1 MADASFTY
9 CSLTH
14 FLFKNEWILKSSSIP
29 RYYGFLA
36 LGKYNSSALIYDLAE
51 KYTPYFPVLLSL

>member
-1 MADASFTY
+1 MY
-9 CSLTH
+9 CSFTH

-36 LGKYNSSALIYDLAE
+36 LGKYSYSALIYDLAQ
-51 KYTPYFPVLLSL
+51 K